1 MREANQDKSVRE
13 TLVALR
19 ARQDESS
26 YAPLVVLA
34 LRRDPHGGK
43 DHAKAMLRD
52 LAANDDSRREMDR
65 LGYQPS

>member
-34 LRRDPHGGK
+34 FSSEARPRNDAERDRAGTDCTPV
-43 DHAKAMLRD
+43 L
-52 LAANDDSRREMDR
+52 LPVFEYYSTC
-65 LGYQPS
+65 